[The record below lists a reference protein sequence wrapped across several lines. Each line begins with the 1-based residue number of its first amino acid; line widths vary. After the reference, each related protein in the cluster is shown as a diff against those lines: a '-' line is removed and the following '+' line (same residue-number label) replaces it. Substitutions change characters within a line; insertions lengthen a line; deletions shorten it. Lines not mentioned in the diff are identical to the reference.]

1 MSCYPL
7 YTKSI
12 IRYFNRNANLYPQ
25 YHQTEMPKVTQR
37 ILIVGPTRVGD
48 SVIAQSLYRRIKQL
62 NAAAAIDVLAPKYL
76 HGLLKR
82 MPEIRYTIDLP
93 LAHKQL
99 GLSKRKQIGISLRG
113 RYNQAIILSRSLK
126 ATLIPW
132 FAQIAIRTGFRGEMR
147 YGLINDMRKLDRDA
161 MPHLGNRP
169 RLADRW
175 VHLGQPKQMRLPKE
189 IPQPRLSVKPAN
201 AQICME
207 HLALN
212 SNSPIMALAPGI
224 ADSPAKQWPARYF
237 TETAEHYGKQGYQ
250 IWLLGAEND
259 QAICR
264 QITEATDMPINNLCG
279 RTSLEDTID
288 ILAQADIVLSN
299 DSGLMH
305 IAAAVGCS
313 VIGIFGST
321 TPEYAL
327 PSSDWVKAS
336 WTGLSCSPCWQKT
349 CRYGHYHCLTRITP
363 KDIVPIVDFLVKQA
377 NL

>member
-1 MSCYPL
+1 M
-7 YTKSI
+7 
-12 IRYFNRNANLYPQ
+12 
-25 YHQTEMPKVTQR
+25 TQR
-37 ILIVGPTRVGD
+37 ILIVGPTWVGD

-82 MPEIRYTIDLP
+82 MPEIRYTIDLQ

-99 GLSKRKQIGISLRG
+99 GLSRRKQIGISLRD
-113 RYNQAIILSRSLK
+113 RYNQAIILARSLK
-126 ATLIPW
+126 AALIPW

-161 MPHLGNRP
+161 MP

-189 IPQPRLSVKPAN
+189 IPPPRLSIKPAN

-212 SNSPIMALAPGI
+212 NNSPIMALAPG
-224 ADSPAKQWPARYF
+224 AAYGPSKQWPARYF
-237 TETAEHYGKQGYQ
+237 TETAEHYRKQGYQ
-250 IWLLGAEND
+250 IWLLGAKND

-264 QITEATDMPINNLCG
+264 QITEATDMPISNLCG

-288 ILAQADIVLSN
+288 ILAQADIVVSN
-299 DSGLMH
+299 DSGLLH

-321 TPEYAL
+321 TPEYTL
-327 PSSDWVKAS
+327 PSSDQVRYS
-336 WTGLSCSPCWQKT
+336 WTQLPCSPCWQKT

-363 KDIVPIVDFLVKQA
+363 KDIMPTVDFLMKQT
-377 NL
+377 